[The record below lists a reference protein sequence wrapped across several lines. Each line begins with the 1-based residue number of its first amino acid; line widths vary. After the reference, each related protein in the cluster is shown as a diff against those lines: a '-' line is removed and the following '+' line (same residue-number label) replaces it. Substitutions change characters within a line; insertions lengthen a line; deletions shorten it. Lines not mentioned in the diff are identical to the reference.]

1 MCRVRLLSSL
11 GILVYFLKSSC
22 SKRTIWLVVGFPL
35 YTNYKFSDMDKKLKR
50 KVNGIERKCDAILR
64 ELRRFGFR
72 PGIRLLDSVRASA
85 RALHEMSMKERERM
99 ERERGR
105 GLRH

>member
-1 MCRVRLLSSL
+1 MARWGGC
-11 GILVYFLKSSC
+11 LVSFFFFFYHERTFL
-22 SKRTIWLVVGFPL
+22 LVVGFPF

-50 KVNGIERKCDAILR
+50 RLKGIEKKCDAILR

-99 ERERGR
+99 EREQCR